1 MAKSIPITNQRYQ
14 DIATGRGFEVLA
26 VDDYTAQVDL
36 YFDDGDFDQ
45 INFDDWSKM
54 VVVPVSSLNRLA
66 PMPPFGIDDW
76 PPENGEFPAQVTHKT
91 DYMFGWDEF

>member
-14 DIATGRGFEVLA
+14 DIATGRSFEVLA

-66 PMPPFGIDDW
+66 PISRFDINDW
-76 PPENGEFPAQVTHKT
+76 LPENGEFPTQSTHKT